1 MQVRSVRDCHVRAVC
16 PLLFAV
22 LLCAM
27 AWLSIP
33 STASARSYKIG
44 PISIDATVGSDGV
57 IKVVDTRTITFDGR
71 TDYIFWDFP
80 MGDNKQGNYV
90 IDGVSEV
97 DGAGNE
103 TPLVPTEDEA
113 AIKDR
118 SARVAN
124 TYYVKYSETRRRG
137 PDAKLYLFFDKQDTV
152 ATYRIRYRAL
162 DMVDA
167 HADTGEM
174 YWMYIAGNHNV
185 VFRNVDVN
193 ITLPVPA
200 GAQVITGGDGT
211 NVHGWDQ
218 GGIYGSVWTDDAG
231 VIHIERSKIAMGEYG
246 EARATFPVEWLSGKT
261 PSTVK
266 HLDEILEEQDKWAD
280 ETSQMRIKS
289 DLRRKGAGITMYL
302 IDAIV
307 LAFALVAFFRW
318 GRQYVPDYHERYCK
332 EIPSRDHPVVM
343 GEVWSWGQV
352 DARCFVAGLMR
363 LSQLGVV
370 SLCQEDGTD
379 EVRRDPGAGSCTL
392 VLHPEAAAQMEDP
405 IDVRAYA
412 LLARAAEGGDT
423 CSPEQL
429 RSWGEAHP
437 EELEELLG
445 DWRGSVKAISERRGF
460 FESTGSS
467 GRRVLLI
474 LGGALLIASLAI
486 FLPFALGYESLYLEI
501 ATGVSILDAVIIM
514 LFGLMMRRRSEEAAD
529 LQVRLLALER
539 WLGDLS
545 TEDGLPDGFSD
556 EDWAGIVIAAEVFG
570 IDTQVLGDLEARAPE
585 ALQGELASRARAW
598 CVPTVDGP
606 TSAELFAQ
614 AIEALGG
621 VGDIGK
627 GFGGGTSP
635 VADMA
640 VAAS

>member
-1 MQVRSVRDCHVRAVC
+1 MQARSIRGCRVRAAC
-16 PLLFAV
+16 PLLFAL
-22 LLCAM
+22 LLCTAVCLTM
-27 AWLSIP
+27 P

-44 PISIDATVGSDGV
+44 PISIDAVVGSDGV
-57 IKVVDTRTITFDGR
+57 IEVVDTRTITFDGR
-71 TDYIFWDFP
+71 SDYIYWDFP
-80 MGDNKQGNYV
+80 MGDNKEGHYV
-90 IDGVSEV
+90 IDSVSEV
-97 DGAGNE
+97 DGEGNE
-103 TPLVPTEDEA
+103 TPLALTEDEA
-113 AIKDR
+113 AVKSR
-118 SARVAN
+118 SARVAD
-124 TYYVKYSETRRRG
+124 TYYVEYSETKRRG
-137 PDAKLYLFFDKQDTV
+137 PDTKLHLFFDKQDTE
-152 ATYRIRYRAL
+152 ATYRIRYRAF

-174 YWMYIAGNHNV
+174 YWLYVAGNHNV
-185 VFRNVDVN
+185 VFRDVDVD

-200 GAQVITGGDGT
+200 GAQVITSGDGT
-211 NVHGWDQ
+211 NVRGWDQ

-246 EARATFPVEWLSGKT
+246 EARATFPVEWLGDKV

-289 DLRRKGAGITMYL
+289 DLRRRGAGITMFL

-318 GRQYVPDYHERYCK
+318 GRQYVPDYNERYCR

-343 GEVWSWGQV
+343 GEVWSWGKL
-352 DARCFVAGLMR
+352 DARYLVAGLMR

-370 SLCQEDGTD
+370 SLLREAGPDGTGPD
-379 EVRRDPGAGSCTL
+379 TDAGDCTL
-392 VLHPEAAAQMEDP
+392 VLHPEAAKLLEDP
-405 IDVRAYA
+405 IDVRTYA
-412 LLARAAEGGDT
+412 ILARVAEGGGT
-423 CSPEQL
+423 CSAAQL

-437 EELEELLG
+437 DELEELLG
-445 DWRGSVKAISERRGF
+445 DWRGSVKAVSERRGF

-486 FLPFALGYESLYLEI
+486 FLPFALGYESLYLEV
-501 ATGVSILDAVIIM
+501 ATGVSILDALIIM
-514 LFGLMMRRRSEEAAD
+514 VFGLMMRRRSEEAAD

-545 TEDGLPDGFSD
+545 DEEDLPEGFVD
-556 EDWAGIVIAAEVFG
+556 EDWAGIITAAEVFG
-570 IDTQVLGDLEARAPE
+570 TDAQVLASLEDRAAE
-585 ALQGELASRARAW
+585 VLQGDLASRARAW
-598 CVPTVDGP
+598 CTPTAGGATP
-606 TSAELFAQ
+606 AQLFAR
-614 AIEALGG
+614 AIDALGG
-621 VGDIGK
+621 VGSIGK

-635 VADMA
+635 VADM
-640 VAAS
+640 VTPAS

>member
-1 MQVRSVRDCHVRAVC
+1 
-16 PLLFAV
+16 
-22 LLCAM
+22 
-27 AWLSIP
+27 
-33 STASARSYKIG
+33 
-44 PISIDATVGSDGV
+44 
-57 IKVVDTRTITFDGR
+57 
-71 TDYIFWDFP
+71 
-80 MGDNKQGNYV
+80 
-90 IDGVSEV
+90 
-97 DGAGNE
+97 
-103 TPLVPTEDEA
+103 
-113 AIKDR
+113 
-118 SARVAN
+118 
-124 TYYVKYSETRRRG
+124 
-137 PDAKLYLFFDKQDTV
+137 
-152 ATYRIRYRAL
+152 
-162 DMVDA
+162 
-167 HADTGEM
+167 
-174 YWMYIAGNHNV
+174 
-185 VFRNVDVN
+185 
-193 ITLPVPA
+193 
-200 GAQVITGGDGT
+200 
-211 NVHGWDQ
+211 
-218 GGIYGSVWTDDAG
+218 
-231 VIHIERSKIAMGEYG
+231 
-246 EARATFPVEWLSGKT
+246 
-261 PSTVK
+261 
-266 HLDEILEEQDKWAD
+266 
-280 ETSQMRIKS
+280 
-289 DLRRKGAGITMYL
+289 
-302 IDAIV
+302 
-307 LAFALVAFFRW
+307 
-318 GRQYVPDYHERYCK
+318 
-332 EIPSRDHPVVM
+332 
-343 GEVWSWGQV
+343 
-352 DARCFVAGLMR
+352 
-363 LSQLGVV
+363 
-370 SLCQEDGTD
+370 
-379 EVRRDPGAGSCTL
+379 
-392 VLHPEAAAQMEDP
+392 MEDP
-405 IDVRAYA
+405 IAVRAYA
-412 LLARAAEGGDT
+412 LLARVAEGGST
-423 CSPEQL
+423 CSPGQL

-445 DWRGSVKAISERRGF
+445 DWRGSVKAVSERRGF

-474 LGGALLIASLAI
+474 LGGALLVASLAI